1 MLEVGYA
8 LPSTFVAL
16 SLPAPAISEQIG
28 TVWEVCGHCVLG
40 PPTFLASACEH
51 HQRGISSGSS
61 STPEIAML

>member
-40 PPTFLASACEH
+40 PQPFSPPRASIISAVSLADH
-51 HQRGISSGSS
+51 PQR
-61 STPEIAML
+61 PK